1 MFSVQKVAVSGQKYY
16 KQSTESA
23 KASFYKTWIA
33 EVKQIKTSLGFTASC
48 LAILAMLVQHWTTP
62 RLPCGVTGQCYVW
75 PAMAEVAEGKA
86 LLRNFRLRQQLKL
99 LPGRSQPAGTVS
111 LKRLEL
117 LLNHESFGYESEQI
131 VEPPVT
137 CEISKRKE
145 ALQQQLEELK
155 VTKEAEMSQMRNA
168 ELAAQSLQQ
177 EMAKMVDEHEILTRQ
192 RCELSARQK
201 ELADETLRLQAV
213 LTDLAEDEAQSV
225 QKDENETVQSSEQI
239 AKMAERLK
247 LHHLHLQRLLAEQKL
262 LQQQLGT
269 SGNQAMGW

>member
-1 MFSVQKVAVSGQKYY
+1 
-16 KQSTESA
+16 
-23 KASFYKTWIA
+23 
-33 EVKQIKTSLGFTASC
+33 
-48 LAILAMLVQHWTTP
+48 
-62 RLPCGVTGQCYVW
+62 
-75 PAMAEVAEGKA
+75 MAEVAEGKA

-213 LTDLAEDEAQSV
+213 LTDLAEDETQSV
-225 QKDENETVQSSEQI
+225 QKDEDETVQSSEQI

-262 LQQQLGT
+262 LQQQLGA
-269 SGNQAMGW
+269 SGNQAMGWWATDCEHPFETLKMWTKKVGYRNLNVVLKKHFHWFMPDTMLGLFQTILDIFWAKTMTLP

>member
-1 MFSVQKVAVSGQKYY
+1 
-16 KQSTESA
+16 
-23 KASFYKTWIA
+23 
-33 EVKQIKTSLGFTASC
+33 
-48 LAILAMLVQHWTTP
+48 
-62 RLPCGVTGQCYVW
+62 
-75 PAMAEVAEGKA
+75 MAEVAEGKA

-155 VTKEAEMSQMRNA
+155 VTKEAEMSHMRNA

-225 QKDENETVQSSEQI
+225 QKDEDENCAKQWANCQNGWAPQAPSSSSAAPFGG
-239 AKMAERLK
+239 AKAPAAANWAHVAIRLWADEPRIVEHPFEKNVEDVNKNIECCVLKK
-247 LHHLHLQRLLAEQKL
+247 LFHWFMHE
-262 LQQQLGT
+262 
-269 SGNQAMGW
+269 N

>member
-1 MFSVQKVAVSGQKYY
+1 
-16 KQSTESA
+16 
-23 KASFYKTWIA
+23 
-33 EVKQIKTSLGFTASC
+33 
-48 LAILAMLVQHWTTP
+48 
-62 RLPCGVTGQCYVW
+62 
-75 PAMAEVAEGKA
+75 MAEVAEGKA

-155 VTKEAEMSQMRNA
+155 VTKEAEMSHMRNA

-213 LTDLAEDEAQSV
+213 LTDLAEDETQSV
-225 QKDENETVQSSEQI
+225 QKDEHETVQSSEQI

-262 LQQQLGT
+262 LQQQWKAHLAT
-269 SGNQAMGW
+269 RLWADEPQIVSIPLKRWRCEQKRWAQEFFECCVLKKLFHWFMHENWC

>member
-1 MFSVQKVAVSGQKYY
+1 
-16 KQSTESA
+16 
-23 KASFYKTWIA
+23 
-33 EVKQIKTSLGFTASC
+33 
-48 LAILAMLVQHWTTP
+48 
-62 RLPCGVTGQCYVW
+62 
-75 PAMAEVAEGKA
+75 MAEVAEGKA

-155 VTKEAEMSQMRNA
+155 VTKEAEMSHMRNA

-213 LTDLAEDEAQSV
+213 LTDLAEDEAQHV
-225 QKDENETVQSSEQI
+225 QKDEDETVQSSEQI

-269 SGNQAMGW
+269 SGNQAMG

>member
-1 MFSVQKVAVSGQKYY
+1 
-16 KQSTESA
+16 
-23 KASFYKTWIA
+23 
-33 EVKQIKTSLGFTASC
+33 
-48 LAILAMLVQHWTTP
+48 
-62 RLPCGVTGQCYVW
+62 
-75 PAMAEVAEGKA
+75 MAEVAEGKA

-155 VTKEAEMSQMRNA
+155 VNKEAEVSQMRNA

-192 RCELSARQK
+192 RCELSARQR

-213 LTDLAEDEAQSV
+213 LADLAEDEAQSV
-225 QKDENETVQSSEQI
+225 QKDESETVQSSEQI

-269 SGNQAMGW
+269 SGNQALGWLWATESPWLWNIEDVRKRVATGMLCWRSFFIDSCLKVVLDDDMLGLFQAILDIFWAKTMILL